1 MNQNDLAIAV
11 GGVSAPLWLHEL
23 NEWVALVVGVMS
35 ICYLGFKIYQ
45 MWRDTNGTEK

>member
-1 MNQNDLAIAV
+1 MKPDDIAVAV

-35 ICYLGFKIYQ
+35 IIYLGFKIYQ
-45 MWRDTNGTEK
+45 IYRDK